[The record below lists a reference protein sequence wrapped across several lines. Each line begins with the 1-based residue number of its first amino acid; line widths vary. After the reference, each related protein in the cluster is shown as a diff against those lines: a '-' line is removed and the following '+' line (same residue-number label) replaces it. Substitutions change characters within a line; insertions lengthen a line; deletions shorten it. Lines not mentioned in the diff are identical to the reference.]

1 MFKWREFELL
11 NCKEEKMRIIFLLI
25 FCLLFTSCGKSNRD
39 SNQTDEKKELP
50 TEPISTDSPTNTQTT
65 ADPASGPTNPDSPTD
80 TQTTADPASGP
91 TNPDSPTDTQT
102 TDTSGSTDSPNTP
115 DSDTVAQEPQ
125 KLEEPII
132 RMSDIQEWI
141 SGEEPIPLLSD
152 INLIVPDTLK
162 SAHVR
167 IIKIIYE
174 CKNQNEVEEEEKD
187 KLIHVDYWLS
197 ELTETERMIF
207 NEEPIYGSTCSV
219 YKSTYTKKKVI
230 EQKYTI
236 SSKDKN
242 QCRLDL
248 LKVINTQEK
257 EGYKCSGVRLYA
269 SFPELSDSLNLT
281 EPQYKGEKN
290 IDP

>member
-1 MFKWREFELL
+1 
-11 NCKEEKMRIIFLLI
+11 MRIIFLLV
-25 FCLLFTSCGKSNRD
+25 FCLLFAGCGKSNKD
-39 SNQTDEKKELP
+39 SNRTDEKKELP
-50 TEPISTDSPTNTQTT
+50 TEPISTDSPTDTQT
-65 ADPASGPTNPDSPTD
+65 ANPASDPTTTDSPTD
-80 TQTTADPASGP
+80 TQTTANPTSDPTS
-91 TNPDSPTDTQT
+91 PDSQTPTQT
-102 TDTSGSTDSPNTP
+102 TDTSGSTNSPNTP
-115 DSDTVAQEPQ
+115 DPTTVAQDLGLQ
-125 KLEEPII
+125 QDMAGQSII

-162 SAHVR
+162 SAQVR

-197 ELTETERMIF
+197 ELTETEKMIF

-219 YKSTYTKKKVI
+219 YKSTYTKEKVI

-281 EPQYKGEKN
+281 EPQYKGEKT